1 MADLF
6 SIINDVDIASYADD
20 NITYIIADNIDDL
33 IKSMDEASIVLFQ
46 WFNNNLFK
54 TNPGKSHLLIS
65 SNENIT
71 FHVGKL

>member
-33 IKSMDEASIVLFQ
+33 IKSMDEASIVLCQ

-54 TNPGKSHLLIS
+54 TNPGKCHLLIS

>member
-6 SIINDVDIASYADD
+6 SIINDIDIASYADD
-20 NITYIIADNIDDL
+20 NISYIIADNIDDL
-33 IKSMDEASIVLFQ
+33 IKSMDEASTVLFQ

-54 TNPGKSHLLIS
+54 TNPGKRHLLIS